1 MKIRKRMAVAGLLVS
16 AALALTA
23 CSSSAG
29 NATAAS
35 AAAFPTGKVSLTMW
49 YWGEQEA
56 PGAQKYMND
65 AISAF
70 EKIHPN
76 VTIKPVLQTTDG
88 LVPSFQAAAA
98 AKSGPD
104 LEYFWGG
111 TNALTPAWQK
121 QILPISDYIPKS
133 ELSHYLN
140 AQEETWNGKVW
151 TAPWYVQPSFPLL
164 VRKDV
169 LAKNNLTVP
178 TTWNQLMSTCD
189 ALSAKGITTL
199 SGGVKDGFFGGW
211 LYSILGS
218 QDLSS
223 SKDVIDAT
231 IGTKS
236 FESSAQAEWW
246 KRLAESK
253 SHGCWN
259 SDINSLNLYQAQ
271 QRFVDGSAAMTITAG
286 TDAPNFVKKAGGDTN
301 VAVIPLPSWTKGP
314 FVGKLG
320 STSQTL
326 GITSWTKYPQVG
338 AAFIEFLHTKAQLNA
353 WYAATGAMPA
363 DNRFDLSQV
372 TTPTTRT
379 LFTLASGGAPYLE
392 NYIPPQL
399 DSDAV
404 FKNVQLVL
412 EGSESASAAAKDM
425 QATAVRE
432 RTTDRSLVSN
442 YTTWSK

>member
-1 MKIRKRMAVAGLLVS
+1 MIRTKMAAAAVLLA
-16 AALALTA
+16 AALAMTA
-23 CSSSAG
+23 CSGTPGRRAQPSPQ
-29 NATAAS
+29 
-35 AAAFPTGKVSLTMW
+35 AFPKEKVTLTMW

-56 PGAQKYMND
+56 PGAQSYMTE
-65 AISAF
+65 AIAAF
-70 EKIHPN
+70 EKVHPN

-121 QILPISDYIPKS
+121 QILPISDYIPAS
-133 ELSHYLN
+133 ELKHYLN

-151 TAPWYVQPSFPLL
+151 TAPWYVQPSFPML

-169 LAKNNLTVP
+169 LAKYNLSVP
-178 TTWNQLMSTCD
+178 KTWDQLMSVCD
-189 ALSAKGITTL
+189 ALSAKGVTTIA
-199 SGGVKDGFFGGW
+199 GGVKDGFFGGW

-218 QDLSS
+218 QDLTSA
-223 SKDVIDAT
+223 KDVIDAT

-236 FESSAQAEWW
+236 FDSAPQSNWW
-246 KRLAESK
+246 ARLAESK

-259 SDINSLNLYQAQ
+259 NDINSLNLYQAQ
-271 QRFVDGSAAMTITAG
+271 QRFVDGTAAMTITAG
-286 TDAPNFVKKAGGDTN
+286 TDAPNFVKKAGGDAN
-301 VAVIPLPSWTKGP
+301 VTVMALPSWTKGP

-326 GITSWTKYPQVG
+326 GITAWTKYPQVG
-338 AAFIEFLHTKAQLNA
+338 AAFIEFLHTTAELNA
-353 WYAATGAMPA
+353 WYKATGAMPA
-363 DNRFDLSQV
+363 DDRFDLTQV
-372 TTPTTRT
+372 TTLTTRT
-379 LFTLASGGAPYLE
+379 LFKLASGGAPYLE

-412 EGSESASAAAKDM
+412 GGSETAAAAAKDM

-432 RTTDRSLVSN
+432 RSTDRSLVSN